1 MAEAENNDPIGLD
14 AEDVPTLT
22 LQAQDGEQFTVPRE
36 VASKITSNIFVSE
49 NFNIWPS
56 KKKFSKKKKKK
67 KKIYPSFV

>member
-36 VASKITSNIFVSE
+36 VASKYPQKYFSRKILIFGLGAPLKSVVRTVVPR
-49 NFNIWPS
+49 N
-56 KKKFSKKKKKK
+56 
-67 KKIYPSFV
+67 